1 MALTNAE
8 RAARHYAKHREKKL
22 AWMKEYYVRN
32 RERIQDINRD
42 RQRRYAAQRR
52 ARGMEVVVAD
62 VAAVLHAPVP
72 SPEAPRT
79 PEQAE

>member
-1 MALTNAE
+1 MALTSAE

-52 ARGMEVVVAD
+52 ARGPEVVVAD
-62 VAAVLHAPVP
+62 VSAALHAT
-72 SPEAPRT
+72 PEAPEAAS
-79 PEQAE
+79 PVA

>member
-1 MALTNAE
+1 MALTSAE

-62 VAAVLHAPVP
+62 VAAAVLHAPP
-72 SPEAPRT
+72 GDAAPEAASPV
-79 PEQAE
+79 A